1 MTEETTMKKVT
12 IDAFYGYRFLS
23 RVMLTEDGESAVF
36 VQKKPDPEENGY
48 ESHLMK
54 IRLSDGKVTQLTG
67 GGKEG
72 NYIFDGPDTLLFSAN
87 RGKKDEAE
95 EHKDKT
101 VFYRLPL
108 DGGEALRAF
117 ELPFDVGMIKRIRE
131 GLYVFTANIDT
142 NKPDIDKADKD
153 YLKDY
158 DDYHII
164 EELPYWTNGGGFISR
179 FRDSLFLFDEKE
191 NKTTKL
197 TRTLQNVSAVA
208 ISGTKVVYEA
218 AEYDAVALVKP
229 GLYIYDPE
237 SGETKTV
244 FEQDRYYMHGLAAT
258 ETGFY
263 YGLTDGAVYDDH
275 QTGDLYFYDGEKS
288 RLLCDKMPA
297 IGGLNCDAV
306 LGGGESFFTRGER
319 LYFKALE
326 RFEVKLKT
334 ISREKP
340 EIEEIFGDFP
350 VQAFDVKGGRMVMAG
365 MEKGALQELYKADLA
380 AGTVEKLTH
389 LNEGALEDVS
399 VSECIYL
406 PYTNSDGVEIDGWI
420 MEPYDY
426 DETKRYPGI
435 LNIHGGPRGAYGD
448 VFFHEMQYW
457 ASEGYFVFFCNPRG
471 SDGRGDA
478 FADIRKKFGTVD
490 YRDIMEFVDH
500 VIEETPALDP
510 ERIGVTGGSY
520 GGWMTNWIIGHTN
533 RFKAAASQR
542 SFSNWLSDFS
552 ASEIGV
558 MFDVSEIGAT
568 PWEEP
573 ERLWWA
579 SPAAY
584 VDKVETPTLFIH
596 SLMDHNCPLSEAMQM
611 FAGIRYRG
619 IPARMCLFEGE
630 SHELSR
636 SGKPRHRVRRIREI
650 TEWMDRYLKTEDEKK
665 AEEAA
670 DKEKVKEE
678 S

>member
-1 MTEETTMKKVT
+1 MKKVT
-12 IDAFYGYRFLS
+12 IDAFYNYRFFSKVL
-23 RVMLTEDGESAVF
+23 LTEDGESAIF
-36 VQKKPDPEENGY
+36 VQKKPDPKENGY
-48 ESHLMK
+48 DADLMK

-67 GGKEG
+67 TGKEG
-72 NYIFDGPDTLLFSAN
+72 SYIFDGPGTLLFSAN

-117 ELPFDVGMIKRIRE
+117 ELPFNVGGIKRIRE
-131 GLYVFTANIDT
+131 GLYAFTANIDT
-142 NKPDIDKADKD
+142 NKPDPDKADKD
-153 YLKDY
+153 YMKDY
-158 DDYHII
+158 DDYHVI

-197 TRTLQNVSAVA
+197 TETLQDVRTFAVTNTG
-208 ISGTKVVYEA
+208 IVYEA
-218 AEYDAVALVKP
+218 ATFDEVAVEKP
-229 GLYIYDPE
+229 GLYIYDLA
-237 SGETKTV
+237 SGETRTMY
-244 FEQDRYYMHGLAAT
+244 EQGLYYMHGLAAT
-258 ETGFY
+258 EKGFY
-263 YGLTDGAVYDDH
+263 YGLTDGAVFGDH
-275 QTGDLYFYDGEKS
+275 QTEDLYYYDGEKS
-288 RLLCDKMPA
+288 ILLCDRMPA
-297 IGGLNCDAV
+297 IGGISCDVV
-306 LGGGESFFTRGER
+306 LGGGESFFARGER
-319 LYFKALE
+319 LYLKALE
-326 RFEVKLKT
+326 RAEVKLET
-334 ISREKP
+334 ISYEDPVIR
-340 EIEEIFGDFP
+340 EIFGDFT
-350 VQAFDVKGGRMVMAG
+350 VQAFDVKGDTMVLTG
-365 MEKGALQELYKADLA
+365 LERGALQELYKVDLSS
-380 AGTVEKLTH
+380 GEVTKLTH
-389 LNEGALEDVS
+389 LNEEALEDVY
-399 VSECIYL
+399 VSECVYL

-420 MEPYDY
+420 LEPYDY

-478 FADIRKKFGTVD
+478 FADIRKLYGTID
-490 YRDIMEFVDH
+490 YTDIMEFVDH
-500 VIEETPALDP
+500 VIEVTPALDP

-542 SFSNWLSDFS
+542 SFANWLSDFS
-552 ASEIGV
+552 ASEIGP
-558 MFDVSEIGAT
+558 MFDVSEIGAL

-573 ERLWWA
+573 ERLWRA

-611 FAGIRYRG
+611 FAAIKYRG
-619 IPARMCLFEGE
+619 IPSRMCLFEGE

-636 SGKPRHRVRRIREI
+636 SGKPRHRVRRIKEI
-650 TEWMDRYLKTEDEKK
+650 TEWMDRYLKTE
-665 AEEAA
+665 A
-670 DKEKVKEE
+670 
-678 S
+678 

>member
-1 MTEETTMKKVT
+1 MKKVT
-12 IDAFYGYRFLS
+12 IDAFYHYRFLS
-23 RVMLTEDGESAVF
+23 KVKITEDGEYAVF
-36 VQKKPDPEENGY
+36 VQKKPDAEENSY
-48 ESHLMK
+48 ESHLMR
-54 IRLSDGKVTQLTG
+54 IRLSDGKITKMTG

-72 NYIFDGPDTLLFSAN
+72 DYLFDGPDTLLFAAS
-87 RGKKDEAE
+87 RDKKDEAE
-95 EHKDKT
+95 KHKDKT

-108 DGGEALRAF
+108 DGGEAQRAF
-117 ELPFDVGMIKRIRE
+117 ELPFDVGSIKRIRE
-131 GLYVFTANIDT
+131 GLYAFTATIDT
-142 NKPDIDKADKD
+142 NKPDPDTADKD
-153 YLKDY
+153 YMKDY

-179 FRDSLFLFDEKE
+179 FRTSLFLFEEKE

-197 TRTLQNVSAVA
+197 TKTLQDVRTFAVSKTQ
-208 ISGTKVVYEA
+208 IIYEA
-218 AEYDAVALVKP
+218 AEFDTVASEKP
-229 GLYIYDPE
+229 GLYIYDLE
-237 SGETKTV
+237 SGETRTL
-244 FEQDRYYMHGLAAT
+244 FEQDQYYLSGLAVC
-258 ETGFY
+258 ENGFY
-263 YGLTDGAVYDDH
+263 YGLTDGAKLGDH
-275 QTGDLYFYDGEKS
+275 QTEDLYYYDGETS
-288 RLLCDKMPA
+288 HLLCDTMPTM
-297 IGGLNCDAV
+297 GGVICDVV
-306 LGGGESFFTRGER
+306 LGGGESFFARGEAGSET

-326 RFEVKLKT
+326 RYEVCIER
-334 ISREKP
+334 ISMAKP
-340 EIEEIFGDFP
+340 ERECVFDSFP
-350 VQAFDVKGGRMVMAG
+350 VQAFDVHGQTMVLAG
-365 MEKGALQELYKADLA
+365 MEKGALQELYKVDL
-380 AGTVEKLTH
+380 GSGEMTKLTH
-389 LNEGALEDVS
+389 LNEEALEDVS
-399 VSECIYL
+399 VSECVYL
-406 PYTNSDGVEIDGWI
+406 PFTNSDGIEIDGWI

-435 LNIHGGPRGAYGD
+435 LNIHGGPRGAYCD
-448 VFFHEMQYW
+448 TFVHEMQYW

-478 FADIRKKFGTVD
+478 FADIRKRFGTID
-490 YRDIMEFVDH
+490 YQDIMEFVDH

-552 ASEIGV
+552 ASEIGP

-611 FAGIRYRG
+611 FAAIKYRG
-619 IPARMCLFEGE
+619 IPSRMCLFEGE

-650 TEWMDRYLKTEDEKK
+650 TEWMDRYLENNQSKDE
-665 AEEAA
+665 
-670 DKEKVKEE
+670 
-678 S
+678 